1 MQDLKIDELAKSR
14 ISDGF
19 VKNPR
24 SRLAGRGSELE
35 RANSKLILIL
45 TANIHVPS

>member
-1 MQDLKIDELAKSR
+1 MQDLKIVELAKSR

-24 SRLAGRGSELE
+24 SRLASRGSELE